1 LLGNRKDEIR
11 YIDTAIAMNA
21 FVLDMLNTSLI
32 YMFTL
37 IGTFS

>member
-1 LLGNRKDEIR
+1 
-11 YIDTAIAMNA
+11 MNA

-37 IGTFS
+37 IGTIYMFTLIGTFS